1 MNQETLYHIYN
12 QGNNR
17 EPIFFEE
24 KNYIYFLRKVRKHL
38 LPHLHILGYCLMPNH
53 FHFLAFTKT
62 HFDYQKYAT
71 GLRVLLSSYTKA
83 INKQEK
89 RSGSLFRQNTKF
101 KNISDANEEYFY
113 GQYCLH
119 YIHQNPLRAG
129 LVSKIEEWRFS
140 SYPDYIKIRNGS
152 ICNKELAVEILRLPK
167 DTKEF
172 INLSKET
179 VPDNVLA
186 NLI

>member
-38 LPHLHILGYCLMPNH
+38 LPHLHILAYCLMPNH